1 MKVEHTAASRR
12 NCNDHPLLASNE
24 MITWCGA
31 QQPPV
36 IHTFQRGISLPWRAS
51 EIAHACTHALEQRRE
66 KDAGFSPTTR
76 KRKKKKKKKQPRAFI
91 CASTPTRTS
100 THLHVWFSCLE
111 IDHSQ
116 GKMRGNEL
124 WHGGNAQSGW
134 LAFSISPSPT
144 HTHTHFR

>member
-1 MKVEHTAASRR
+1 MKVEHTEASRR

-51 EIAHACTHALEQRRE
+51 DIARTLAQEQRRE

-76 KRKKKKKKKQPRAFI
+76 
-91 CASTPTRTS
+91 
-100 THLHVWFSCLE
+100 
-111 IDHSQ
+111 
-116 GKMRGNEL
+116 
-124 WHGGNAQSGW
+124 
-134 LAFSISPSPT
+134 
-144 HTHTHFR
+144 